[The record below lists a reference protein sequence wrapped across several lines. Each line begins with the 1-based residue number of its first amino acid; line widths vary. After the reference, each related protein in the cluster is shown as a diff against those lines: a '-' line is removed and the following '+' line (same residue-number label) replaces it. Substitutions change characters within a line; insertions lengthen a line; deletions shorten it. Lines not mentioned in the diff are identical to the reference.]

1 MNTIEQ
7 SIGVAAT
14 KIAKEIGANSIV
26 SIESVDAE
34 KYEGTDELGIKV
46 TIFKKV
52 QPKSYKKIEYKT
64 KTRKLEA
71 GSVIP
76 VKEILMEAITKD
88 YIKKGE
94 KVVCIEDGSMG
105 TGYKGLL
112 LIFDVDDV
120 FFKMGKQNISEKINQ
135 EIIEATLEIAMKI
148 ATEGREG
155 KHVGTAFIIGD
166 ISELNK
172 YLKQLIINPFRGLE
186 EKAKITDPSIR
197 ETVKEFAQ
205 LDGVFI
211 IDEEGHIISAGT
223 YLDVNTSNLEFP
235 EGFGTKHRSCAAI
248 TKETDAIAI
257 VVSESGGRVRIL
269 KNGRIAIKV

>member
-1 MNTIEQ
+1 
-7 SIGVAAT
+7 
-14 KIAKEIGANSIV
+14 
-26 SIESVDAE
+26 
-34 KYEGTDELGIKV
+34 
-46 TIFKKV
+46 
-52 QPKSYKKIEYKT
+52 
-64 KTRKLEA
+64 
-71 GSVIP
+71 
-76 VKEILMEAITKD
+76 
-88 YIKKGE
+88 
-94 KVVCIEDGSMG
+94 MG

-155 KHVGTAFIIGD
+155 KHIGTAFIIGD
-166 ISELNK
+166 LSELNK
-172 YLKQLIINPFRGLE
+172 YLKQLIINPFKSLE
-186 EKAKITDPSIR
+186 EKAKITDPSMR
-197 ETVKEFAQ
+197 ETIKEFAQ

-211 IDEEGHIISAGT
+211 IDEEGHTISAGT
-223 YLDVNTSNLEFP
+223 YLDVNFTDLEFP

>member
-7 SIGVAAT
+7 AIGVAAT
-14 KIAKEIGANSIV
+14 KIAKEIDANSNV
-26 SIESVDAE
+26 SIESADPE
-34 KYEGTDELGIKV
+34 KYEDTDEMGIKV

-135 EIIEATLEIAMKI
+135 EIIEATLEIAMRI
-148 ATEGREG
+148 ASEGREG

-172 YLKQLIINPFRGLE
+172 YLKQLIINPFKNLD
-186 EKAKITDPSIR
+186 EKVKITDPAMR

-205 LDGVFI
+205 LDGVFV

-223 YLDVNTSNLEFP
+223 YLDVNTSDLEFP

>member
-14 KIAKEIGANSIV
+14 KIAKEIDANSIV
-26 SIESVDAE
+26 SIESADPE
-34 KYEGTDELGIKV
+34 KYEDTDELGIKV

-155 KHVGTAFIIGD
+155 KHIGTAFIIGD
-166 ISELNK
+166 LSELNK
-172 YLKQLIINPFRGLE
+172 YLKQLIINPFKSLE
-186 EKAKITDPSIR
+186 EKAKITDPSMR
-197 ETVKEFAQ
+197 ETIKEFAQ

-223 YLDVNTSNLEFP
+223 YLDVNFTDLEFP